1 MIHVLLAAGTSAA
14 GDTAAP
20 NPIAQ
25 FLPFILMFVILYF
38 LIIRPQRKRQKEH
51 QALIDNLKLND
62 EVATNSGIIGKI
74 VNIKK
79 DKNTVILRV
88 DDKTGTKIEFQ
99 RAAIAGI
106 ISNEKET
113 TK

>member
-1 MIHVLLAAGTSAA
+1 MFSIILQAGSPAA
-14 GDTAAP
+14 GDVAAP
-20 NPIAQ
+20 NPIMQ

-51 QALIDNLKLND
+51 QGLLDDLKIND
-62 EVATNSGIIGKI
+62 EVTTNAGIVGKI

-79 DKNTVILRV
+79 DKNTVVLRV
-88 DDKTGTKIEFQ
+88 DDTTGTKIEFV
-99 RAAIAGI
+99 RSAIAGLVTD
-106 ISNEKET
+106 EKPN

>member
-1 MIHVLLAAGTSAA
+1 MFSIILQAGAPAA
-14 GDTAAP
+14 GDASAP
-20 NPIAQ
+20 NPIMQ

-51 QALIDNLKLND
+51 QGHLDDLKIND
-62 EVATNSGIIGKI
+62 EVTTNAGIVGKI

-79 DKNTVILRV
+79 DKNTVVLRV
-88 DDKTGTKIEFQ
+88 DDTTGTKIEFV
-99 RAAIAGI
+99 RSAIACLV
-106 ISNEKET
+106 SDEKPN

>member
-1 MIHVLLAAGTSAA
+1 MFSIILQAGTQAA
-14 GDTAAP
+14 KP
-20 NPIAQ
+20 NMVAQ

-51 QALIDNLKLND
+51 QGLLDSLKIND
-62 EVATNSGIIGKI
+62 EVTTNAGIVGKI

-79 DKNTVILRV
+79 DKNTVVLRV
-88 DDKTGTKIEFQ
+88 DDTNGTKIEFV
-99 RAAIAGI
+99 RSAIAGVVD
-106 ISNEKET
+106 NEKAK

>member
-1 MIHVLLAAGTSAA
+1 MFNIILQAGTQVTEGA
-14 GDTAAP
+14 TKP

-38 LIIRPQRKRQKEH
+38 LNIRPQRKRQKD
-51 QALIDNLKLND
+51 QQILIDNLKIND
-62 EVATNSGIIGKI
+62 EVMTNAGIIGKI

-79 DKNTVILRV
+79 DKNTIVLRV
-88 DDKTGTKIEFQ
+88 DDTTGTKIEFQ
-99 RAAIAGI
+99 RSTIAGI
-106 ISNEKET
+106 VSDEKPN

>member
-1 MIHVLLAAGTSAA
+1 MFSIILQAGTPVAEGAA
-14 GDTAAP
+14 KP

-38 LIIRPQRKRQKEH
+38 LIIRPQRKRQKNH
-51 QALIDNLKLND
+51 QGLIDSLKIND
-62 EVATNSGIIGKI
+62 EVTTNAGICGKI

-79 DKNTVILRV
+79 DKNTVIIRV
-88 DDKTGTKIEFQ
+88 DDATGTKIEFL
-99 RAAIAGI
+99 RSAIADVI
-106 ISNEKET
+106 NNEKPK